1 MISTFVNTTVS
12 FDRFWRWVTEHPHCV
27 LRVGCAECVLF
38 DHESFHWGFSEE
50 EGQAL
55 VQVFF
60 GKQPVGEMVIERSEV
75 VSVEASIDTEE
86 ADKGLWLFEVM
97 AGSKEESFV
106 AWHFLMAHS
115 MEHAHPQAILKH

>member
-1 MISTFVNTTVS
+1 MISTFVNTAVS
-12 FDRFWRWVTEHPHCV
+12 FDRFWRWLTEHPHCV
-27 LRVGCAECVLF
+27 LRVGCSECALF
-38 DHESFHWGFSEE
+38 DHENFHWGFSEE

-60 GKQPVGEMVIERSEV
+60 GKQPIGEMVIERSEV
-75 VSVEASIDTEE
+75 VSVQASIDSEE

-97 AGSKEESFV
+97 AGSKEEPFV

-115 MEHAHPQAILKH
+115 MEHTHKHAILKH